1 MKACDQLKSVHI
13 RERLIYFLAVMM
25 TMAAGLAS
33 RHFGD
38 RLPDWVHEHSGD
50 ALWAGMIY
58 FGVRMV
64 WPRRSLVWAMSLSCV
79 FCWMIEFSQLIQT
92 PWLIEIRSTVWGA
105 LVLGHGFLVIDL
117 IRYTVGILCMV
128 MIDRYFLRNK
138 MAGS

>member
-1 MKACDQLKSVHI
+1 MKSVLI
-13 RERLIYFLAVMM
+13 RDRLIYFFAVMM

-33 RHFGD
+33 RHFGE
-38 RLPDWVHEHSGD
+38 RLPGWVHEHFGD
-50 ALWAGMIY
+50 ACWAGMIY

-64 WPRRSLVWAMSLSCV
+64 WPHRSLVWAMCLSCV
-79 FCWMIEFSQLIQT
+79 FSWMIEFSQLIQT

-105 LVLGHGFLVIDL
+105 LILGHGFLVIDL

>member
-1 MKACDQLKSVHI
+1 MV
-13 RERLIYFLAVMM
+13 

-38 RLPDWVHEHSGD
+38 QLPNWVHEHAGD
-50 ALWAGMIY
+50 ACWAGMIY

-64 WPRRSLVWAMSLSCV
+64 WPRRSLVWAMGLSCA
-79 FCWMIEFSQLIQT
+79 FSWMIEFSQLIQT

-105 LVLGHGFLVIDL
+105 LILGHGFLVIDL

-138 MAGS
+138 MAKA

>member
-1 MKACDQLKSVHI
+1 MKSVHI

-38 RLPDWVHEHSGD
+38 RLPDWVYEHSGD

-64 WPRRSLVWAMSLSCV
+64 WPRHSLVWAMSLSCV
-79 FCWMIEFSQLIQT
+79 FSWMIEFSQLIQT

>member
-1 MKACDQLKSVHI
+1 MKACDGLKSVLI
-13 RERLIYFLAVMM
+13 RDRLIYFFAVML

-33 RHFGD
+33 RHFGE

-58 FGVRMV
+58 FGIRMV
-64 WPRRSLVWAMSLSCV
+64 WPRSSLVWAMCLSCI
-79 FCWMIEFSQLIQT
+79 FSWMIEFSQLIQT

-105 LVLGHGFLVIDL
+105 LILGHGFLVIDL

-128 MIDRYFLRNK
+128 IIDRYFLRN
-138 MAGS
+138 

>member
-1 MKACDQLKSVHI
+1 MKSVFMKD
-13 RERLIYFLAVMM
+13 RLIYFVAVMM

-33 RHFGD
+33 RYYGD
-38 RLPDWVHEHSGD
+38 RLPNWVHEHSGD

-58 FGVRMV
+58 FAVRMV

-79 FCWMIEFSQLIQT
+79 FSWMIEFSQLIQT

-138 MAGS
+138 MVGS